1 MDAANGRPEIEP
13 EGARRAAVSET
24 ISFSKKTCPRCQ
36 KRVGLGAS
44 RCRRCKYPFPEGRG
58 PKPVGL
64 ALGAGF
70 PMFLMGSLI
79 LFASGI
85 STVLVVG
92 ATAMVVVGIAL
103 FFDPR

>member
-1 MDAANGRPEIEP
+1 MTD
-13 EGARRAAVSET
+13 ST
-24 ISFSKKTCPRCQ
+24 ISFAKKTCPRCQ
-36 KRVGLGAS
+36 KRVGVGAG

-58 PKPVGL
+58 PRPVGL

-85 STVLVVG
+85 STQLVVG